1 MKKTMKKVLAVVLAL
16 MMLSSTF
23 VSFAAVELNQEAV
36 NAHYGQY
43 KNYVLLG
50 DSAASGYRDEFTE
63 NDEIYNEKHNDSTYC
78 RYTGSYSDV
87 LANAI
92 IEDKSMTA
100 LAAPGFRTIEMRYML
115 EDDYAATCTDPYLF
129 HPSHLYF
136 YDDQTCTCH
145 PGEKMLPGSEH
156 FRDTFKKSITEADL
170 ITLGIGG
177 NDWGA
182 YLTWV
187 LADLIEKEAPSDKY
201 MEYSAEIAATI
212 ANGNLDMSTVEKLL
226 EIAHLVG
233 CLPELIMQ
241 VPQELN
247 YGLTT
252 FYNNWNIMIED
263 IYELNPDV
271 TLMVIGM
278 SDNGVKGKYYD
289 YEGVE
294 GGPVTDAVVGE
305 TEGIMKTITDFILG
319 VGNGPMIEG
328 VETFGYTYVDT
339 AGTTYVDSHPDAD
352 GHVHIANKIIEALPD
367 REISTKFEDMKPG
380 YKYYSAVE
388 YCVTNGIM
396 TGIEETKFGADE
408 TLTKG
413 QLNAAINAIT
423 GASSSTSDTSK
434 VKMIEF
440 AIAML
445 TGGAKKGFVG
455 FFKGI
460 GLMMEVMTENSFKVG
475 AEISRG
481 EAANYFVELA
491 KF

>member
-1 MKKTMKKVLAVVLAL
+1 MSKTMKKVLAVVLAL
-16 MMLSSTF
+16 LMLSSTAV
-23 VSFAAVELNQEAV
+23 VSFAAVEVNQDAV
-36 NAHYGQY
+36 AKHYGQY

-50 DSAASGYRDEFTE
+50 DSAASGYRDEMSD
-63 NDEIYNEKHNDSTYC
+63 NDKHNNDLYMDSTYC
-78 RYTGSYSDV
+78 RYVGSYSDV

-129 HPSHLYF
+129 HPSHLYV
-136 YDDQTCTCH
+136 YDDQTCACH
-145 PGEKMLPGSEH
+145 NEKMLPGSEH
-156 FRDTFKKSITEADL
+156 FRDLFKKSIAEADL

-187 LADLIEKEAPSDKY
+187 LADLIEEEAPSDKY
-201 MEYSAEIAATI
+201 VEVAADIAEII
-212 ANGNLDMSTVEKLL
+212 AKGNLDMSTVEQLL
-226 EIAHLVG
+226 EIAHLIG
-233 CLPELIMQ
+233 CLPNLLMK

-252 FYNNWNIMIED
+252 FYNNWNTMIED
-263 IYELNPDV
+263 IYALNPDV

-294 GGPVTDAVVGE
+294 GGPITDAVVGE
-305 TEGIMKTITDFILG
+305 TAGAMKTITDIILG
-319 VGNGPMIEG
+319 IGNGPMIEG
-328 VETFGYTYVDT
+328 ARKYGYTYVDT

-367 REISTKFEDMKPG
+367 RKISNMFSDVNPG
-380 YKYYSAVE
+380 SNYYSAVE
-388 YCVTNGIM
+388 YCVANGIM
-396 TGIEETKFGADE
+396 TGLTETTFGADE
-408 TLTKG
+408 AITSG
-413 QLNAAINAIT
+413 QLAAAINAIT
-423 GASSSTSDTSK
+423 GANGSTSSTSK
-434 VKMIEF
+434 AKMLEV
-440 AIAML
+440 ALAML

-455 FFKGI
+455 FFKGA
-460 GLMMEVMTENSFKVG
+460 GLMMRVMAENSFKVN

-481 EAANYFVELA
+481 EAAAYL
-491 KF
+491 KDLGQI